1 MGTNDDAGKIILIV
15 DDERHIQA
23 LLEETLEEFTENG
36 VRILLADDGAEG
48 LELALANRPDLILLD
63 VMMPKMN
70 GYDVCERIKKNKDLK
85 HTYVIMLTAQ
95 GQEVDK
101 ERGHEVGADEYLTKP
116 FDPDEIVQKASDILG
131 IEL

>member
-1 MGTNDDAGKIILIV
+1 MGINDDAGKTILIV

-36 VRILLADDGAEG
+36 VRILIADDGAKG
-48 LELALANRPDLILLD
+48 LELAIANRPDLILLD

-70 GYDVCERIKKNKDLK
+70 GYDVCEKIKKNQDLQN
-85 HTYVIMLTAQ
+85 TYVIMLTAK

-101 ERGHEVGADEYLTKP
+101 ERGRDVGADEYLTKP